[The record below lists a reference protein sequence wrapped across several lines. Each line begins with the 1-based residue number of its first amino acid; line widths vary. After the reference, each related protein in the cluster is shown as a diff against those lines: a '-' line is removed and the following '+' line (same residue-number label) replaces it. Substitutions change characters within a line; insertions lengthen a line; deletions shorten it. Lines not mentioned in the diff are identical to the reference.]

1 MYIAPIKKSN
11 AATDTEKKL
20 TRSARAPSNVRLWPK
35 DLNGARLFAAAHF
48 ARYMF
53 AKPFVAGKNICDIAC
68 GVGYG
73 AYLLA
78 QSAAGSVG
86 IDISD
91 EAIDWARTNFCGDNV
106 SFYCADGSKDWPVDE
121 TFDVITCFETL
132 EHVPDPDAFIKQLVT
147 HLAPGGKLFLSV
159 PNGPRDEKRANN
171 PHHLHHFTEIMLKE
185 LVGRYF
191 AKPQFYGQAYKKN
204 WKHYTAKCL
213 RKCRLVKKQR
223 YFPENYF
230 LSEGLDPQ
238 LKTWFVIAE
247 KRNEQP

>member
-1 MYIAPIKKSN
+1 MKSN
-11 AATDTEKKL
+11 AATDTEKNI
-20 TRSARAPSNVRLWPK
+20 TRSVRGQSNVRLWPK
-35 DLNGARLFAAAHF
+35 DLNEARLFATAHF

-53 AKPFVAGKNICDIAC
+53 AKSFVAGKNLCDIAC

-73 AYLLA
+73 TYLLA
-78 QSAAGSVG
+78 QSAASAVG

-91 EAIDWARTNFCGDNV
+91 EAIDWARINFCADNT
-106 SFYCADGSKDWPVDE
+106 SFHCADGSEAWPVDE

-132 EHVPDPDAFIKQLVT
+132 EHVPAPNAFIKQLVM

-171 PHHLHHFTEIMLKE
+171 PHHLHHFNEITLKE
-185 LVGRYF
+185 LVGKYF
-191 AKPQFYGQAYKKN
+191 AEAQFYSQAYKKN
-204 WKHYTAKCL
+204 WKHYAAKCL
-213 RKCRLVKKQR
+213 RKCRLTKKQR

-230 LSEGLDPQ
+230 LLEGLDSQ
-238 LKTWFVIAE
+238 LKTWFVTAE